1 MQTIY
6 LGPTKKVGDIDLK
19 KYRVYTERPTEIIDE
34 LKKRGVKLAD
44 KIFVP
49 VENYSGE
56 EVKLSD
62 KASPI
67 AVAYKNI
74 LEVKA

>member
-19 KYRVYTERPTEIIDE
+19 KYRVYTERPTEIIE
-34 LKKRGVKLAD
+34 QLKKRGVKLAE

-56 EVKLSD
+56 EVKLAD
-62 KASPI
+62 KAAPI

-74 LEVKA
+74 SAFN

>member
-19 KYRVYTERPTEIIDE
+19 KYRVYTERPETVIEA

-44 KIFVP
+44 KVFVD
-49 VENYSGE
+49 VKNFSGE
-56 EVKLSD
+56 EVKLAD
-62 KASPI
+62 KGAPI

-74 LEVKA
+74 QAFN